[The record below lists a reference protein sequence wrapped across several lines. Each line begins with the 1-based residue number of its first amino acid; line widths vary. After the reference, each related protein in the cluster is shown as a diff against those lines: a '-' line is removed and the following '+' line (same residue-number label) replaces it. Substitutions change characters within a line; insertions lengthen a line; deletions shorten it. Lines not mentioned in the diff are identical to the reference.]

1 MNNDNLSHSFQRVTW
16 RDRESDTHTKT
27 LYTLQYFSIKIW
39 NLKFQN
45 ILIAKKAREIPI
57 LKEREREKLN
67 SEKIEISVYIYI
79 YIYTHTHIL
88 FWFLTTIVLKR
99 EKS

>member
-27 LYTLQYFSIKIW
+27 LYTIQYFSIKIW

-45 ILIAKKAREIPI
+45 ILKY
-57 LKEREREKLN
+57 LNFKEGKRDTNTQRER
-67 SEKIEISVYIYI
+67 
-79 YIYTHTHIL
+79 
-88 FWFLTTIVLKR
+88 KR
-99 EKS
+99 EAQQWENSNKRF

>member
-27 LYTLQYFSIKIW
+27 LYTIQYFSIKIW

-45 ILIAKKAREIPI
+45 ILKY
-57 LKEREREKLN
+57 LNFKEGKRDTNTQRER
-67 SEKIEISVYIYI
+67 
-79 YIYTHTHIL
+79 
-88 FWFLTTIVLKR
+88 KR
-99 EKS
+99 EAQ